1 MIGVVSGIALIQLFI
16 NLLIYLAG
24 CTFGRTGR
32 TASARSG
39 RILLK
44 CFATENIA
52 DRRIILIFVSLEI
65 QSGCSC
71 VSACQ
76 ILRLWLRSDWEI
88 TAYRSG
94 SCHQGFH
101 FFCYQVHCHRR
112 AHCHVAGF
120 CFTFRD
126 HIGNGCAFCM
136 ESEVLTCCYIRSL
149 RRLCVCP
156 VSDQGSCYCCIQ
168 RSVLVFLF
176 LIGLSQNE
184 GLRIPCIIR
193 C

>member
-1 MIGVVSGIALIQLFI
+1 MGHDRSSNCSRYGYIGLLLGLCASRVRSSSCVFFCLICAGSSITCGAGRAGVGRIFRSLNICCIQNLGRKAGAFFGCFWLGIRMIGVVSGIALIQLFI

-65 QSGCSC
+65 QSGCGR

-76 ILRLWLRSDWEI
+76 ILRLCLRSD
-88 TAYRSG
+88 
-94 SCHQGFH
+94 
-101 FFCYQVHCHRR
+101 
-112 AHCHVAGF
+112 
-120 CFTFRD
+120 
-126 HIGNGCAFCM
+126 
-136 ESEVLTCCYIRSL
+136 
-149 RRLCVCP
+149 
-156 VSDQGSCYCCIQ
+156 
-168 RSVLVFLF
+168 
-176 LIGLSQNE
+176 
-184 GLRIPCIIR
+184 
-193 C
+193 

>member
-1 MIGVVSGIALIQLFI
+1 MGHDRSSNCSRYGYIGLLLGLCASRVRTSSCLCLCLICAGSSFSTGGAGRAGVGRIFRSLNICCIQNLGRKAGAFFGCFWLGILIIGVFSGIALIQLFI

-65 QSGCSC
+65 QSGCGR

-76 ILRLWLRSDWEI
+76 ILRLCLRSD
-88 TAYRSG
+88 
-94 SCHQGFH
+94 
-101 FFCYQVHCHRR
+101 
-112 AHCHVAGF
+112 
-120 CFTFRD
+120 
-126 HIGNGCAFCM
+126 
-136 ESEVLTCCYIRSL
+136 
-149 RRLCVCP
+149 
-156 VSDQGSCYCCIQ
+156 
-168 RSVLVFLF
+168 
-176 LIGLSQNE
+176 
-184 GLRIPCIIR
+184 
-193 C
+193 

>member
-1 MIGVVSGIALIQLFI
+1 MGHDRSSNCSRYGYIGLLLSLCAGRVRTSSCLCLCLICAGSSITGGACRAGVGRIFRSLNICCIQNLGRKAGAFFGCFWLGILIIGVFSGIALIQLFI

-65 QSGCSC
+65 QSGCSR

-76 ILRLWLRSDWEI
+76 ILRLCLRSD
-88 TAYRSG
+88 
-94 SCHQGFH
+94 
-101 FFCYQVHCHRR
+101 
-112 AHCHVAGF
+112 
-120 CFTFRD
+120 
-126 HIGNGCAFCM
+126 
-136 ESEVLTCCYIRSL
+136 
-149 RRLCVCP
+149 
-156 VSDQGSCYCCIQ
+156 
-168 RSVLVFLF
+168 
-176 LIGLSQNE
+176 
-184 GLRIPCIIR
+184 
-193 C
+193 